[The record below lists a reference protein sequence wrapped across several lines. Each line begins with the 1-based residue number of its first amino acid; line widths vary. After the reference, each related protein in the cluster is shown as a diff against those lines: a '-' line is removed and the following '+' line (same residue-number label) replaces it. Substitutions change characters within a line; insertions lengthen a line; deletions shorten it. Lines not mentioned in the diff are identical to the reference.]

1 MHGTAA
7 QDMRQRMSKSHS
19 NYYTAAGMID
29 QDDKEYF
36 NVNGL
41 MIYDPSIQYPVT
53 SEVAAL
59 PFVDGEQRLK
69 PAIKWGDG

>member
-1 MHGTAA
+1 
-7 QDMRQRMSKSHS
+7 
-19 NYYTAAGMID
+19 MID

-59 PFVDGEQRLK
+59 PFVDGEQQIK
-69 PAIKWGDG
+69 PGIKRGDG